1 MIFLVSLDI
10 YINIAVRRLQSFTP
24 AEGSSE
30 FYYDELKGW
39 VKGDVS
45 KFEVMGRRMMD
56 IIPAW

>member
-1 MIFLVSLDI
+1 MSLDI

-24 AEGSSE
+24 AEDSSE

-39 VKGDVS
+39 VKGDAS
-45 KFEVMGRRMMD
+45 NFEVMGRRMMD